1 MSVAPD
7 RQRAL
12 RVAVL
17 VTLERG
23 PGAGGH
29 VKCWE
34 RFGEAAAEIPD
45 AVDLTLHFL
54 GPEEHTERAA
64 ANLRIAEHP
73 ARLGTRRFRFL
84 DAGAGHTDLARSH
97 PALARALAGVD
108 VVHATDFFS
117 FGRTA
122 LRMARPTGCGLAA
135 SIHTDVPLFTRIY
148 AAEIFRSLLGPVG
161 AHLNQTWRL
170 PERIARRIE
179 RGIDHNLMRCDRVLV
194 SKPQDRA
201 RLEALVPGGRVSV
214 LRRGIDRAR
223 FSPMHRDRAWLSA
236 QHGIP
241 AERPVLMF
249 AGRADASKN
258 VMVAAKAVARLIGQ
272 GYDLQFLAAGSGSAL
287 DAIRAL
293 LGARATLPG
302 NVPQLLLA
310 RYLASADLFL
320 FPSTTEVSP
329 NVVLEAKASG
339 LPVLVASAHG
349 GGQFI
354 ARNGADGFV
363 LDTTDP
369 SDWAEA
375 ARPLLLDADRRAAI
389 GAAARQWAER
399 DWPSWREV
407 LEQDL
412 LPAWTSAAAVAHAR
426 RAAAPTI

>member
-1 MSVAPD
+1 MNGASD

-12 RVAVL
+12 NVAVL

-23 PGAGGH
+23 PDAGGH

-34 RFGEAAAEIPD
+34 RFGEAAAETPD
-45 AVDLTLHFL
+45 TLNLTLHFL
-54 GPEEHTERAA
+54 GPKERSEQPAR
-64 ANLRIAEHP
+64 NVRIVEHP
-73 ARLGTRRFRFL
+73 ARLGTRTFPFL
-84 DAGAGHTDLARSH
+84 NAGAGHTDLARYH
-97 PALARALAGVD
+97 PAVAPALAGAD

-122 LRMARPTGCGLAA
+122 LKVAQQTGCGLVA

-148 AAEIFRSLLGPVG
+148 AAEIFRNTLGPLCR
-161 AHLNQTWRL
+161 HLNDTWRL
-170 PERIARRIE
+170 PDRIARRIE
-179 RGIDHNLMRCDRVLV
+179 RGIDRNLARCDRVLV
-194 SKPQDRA
+194 SKQRDQV
-201 RLEALVPGGRVSV
+201 RLEALLPGGRVTF

-223 FSPMHRDRAWLSA
+223 FSPTHRDRAWLQSA
-236 QHGIP
+236 HGIP
-241 AERPVLMF
+241 AERLVLMF

-258 VMVAAKAVARLIGQ
+258 VMVAAEAAARLIREGR
-272 GYDLQFLAAGSGSAL
+272 DLQLLVAGHGSAL
-287 DAIRAL
+287 DGIRAL

-302 NVPQLLLA
+302 NVPQPLLA

-354 ARNGADGFV
+354 AQNGVDGLILASADPG
-363 LDTTDP
+363 
-369 SDWAEA
+369 DWTEA
-375 ARPLLLDADRRAAI
+375 ARPLLLDADRRMAI
-389 GAAARQWAER
+389 GGAARRWAEQ
-399 DWPSWREV
+399 DWPSWRQV

-412 LPAWTSAAAVAHAR
+412 LPAWRSTAEIGRARLTSR
-426 RAAAPTI
+426 

>member
-1 MSVAPD
+1 MNGASD

-12 RVAVL
+12 NVAVL

-23 PGAGGH
+23 PDAGGH

-34 RFGEAAAEIPD
+34 RFGEAAAEIP
-45 AVDLTLHFL
+45 AELSLALHFL
-54 GPEEHTERAA
+54 GLTERSEQPAR
-64 ANLRIAEHP
+64 NVRIFEHP
-73 ARLGTRRFRFL
+73 AGLGTRTFPFL
-84 DAGAGHTDLARSH
+84 NAGAGHTDLARYH
-97 PALARALAGVD
+97 PAVARAVAGAD

-122 LRMARPTGCGLAA
+122 LRLAPRTDSGLAA

-148 AAEIFRSLLGPVG
+148 AAEIFRNTLGPLG
-161 AHLNQTWRL
+161 RHLNGTWRL
-170 PERIARRIE
+170 PDRIARRIE
-179 RGIDHNLMRCDRVLV
+179 RGIERNLARCDRVLV
-194 SKPQDRA
+194 SKQQDQV
-201 RLEALVPGGRVSV
+201 RLEALLPGGRVSF

-223 FSPMHRDRAWLSA
+223 FSPVHRDRAWLS
-236 QHGIP
+236 QVHGIP
-241 AERPVLMF
+241 VERPVLMF

-258 VMVAAKAVARLIGQ
+258 VMVAAEAAARLIKEGH
-272 GYDLQFLAAGSGSAL
+272 DLQLLVAGHGSAL
-287 DAIRAL
+287 DGIRAL

-302 NVPQLLLA
+302 NVPQPLLA

-354 ARNGADGFV
+354 AQNGVDGFIIAS
-363 LDTTDP
+363 TDP
-369 SDWAEA
+369 ADWAEA
-375 ARPLLLDADRRAAI
+375 ARPLLADPARRGAI
-389 GAAARQWAER
+389 GAAARRWSEQ
-399 DWPSWREV
+399 DWPSWRQV

-412 LPAWTSAAAVAHAR
+412 LPAWRSAAEIGRAR
-426 RAAAPTI
+426 LTAR